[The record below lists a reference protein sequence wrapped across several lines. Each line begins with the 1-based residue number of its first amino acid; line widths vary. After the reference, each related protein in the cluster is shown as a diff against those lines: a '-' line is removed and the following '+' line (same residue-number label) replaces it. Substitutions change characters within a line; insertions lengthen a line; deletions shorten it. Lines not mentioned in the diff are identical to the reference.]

1 MALQYK
7 LENLDGVDEA
17 TKGLYIK
24 VGEGYQL
31 EVDGV
36 EDVTELKNTA
46 AARKKERD
54 ALSLKLKEAEAAQ
67 KALDDEKV
75 AAEAKRL
82 EEKGEY
88 KTLAEKSAARELETA
103 TELADLKA
111 KLADKARTE
120 TAGTVV
126 ADITKGVDV
135 ARAELMKEQALK
147 FIQTDDAGNTVIAGP
162 DGIADATKL
171 AEHLKTAFP
180 FLAGASPAG
189 GGGGNGGQQGAPSG
203 EYINDYAEKELTAL
217 RQNNKPVY
225 DAVLKKGYRR

>member
-1 MALQYK
+1 MAPKYEVPT
-7 LENLDGVDEA
+7 LEGLDEA
-17 TKGLYIK
+17 TAANYIK
-24 VGEGYQL
+24 VGDVYRYDIE
-31 EVDGV
+31 GV
-36 EDVTELKNTA
+36 EDVTDLKNA
-46 AARKKERD
+46 AKARKQERD
-54 ALSLKLKEAEAAQ
+54 ALKLKLKGFEDAATTAEAE
-67 KALDDEKV
+67 K
-75 AAEAKRL
+75 AEAERL
-82 EEKGEY
+82 RLVEKGEF
-88 KTLAEKSAARELETA
+88 KTLAERSQAKELETA

-189 GGGGNGGQQGAPSG
+189 GGGGNGGGQGVNAG
-203 EYINDYAEKELTAL
+203 EYITDYAEKELSAL
-217 RQNNKPVY
+217 RQNNKPAY
-225 DAVLKKGYRR
+225 DAVMKKGYR